1 MISREVISQGRYLE
15 NRKGDK
21 VQESS
26 KESRAGERPVRAE
39 RRSNAIVHC
48 IVLRDR
54 ETETSEHLE
63 NCTGKDEL
71 KAKFA
76 SIQSERRERVLQ
88 TFPDGGRSDKAT
100 SQTEKDQARKSTG
113 RMPWHRLPKKDA
125 ANCEKPWGAVSRHR
139 SRDLR
144 MGKPGR
150 WKERSLSDESI
161 V

>member
-1 MISREVISQGRYLE
+1 MISREVISQVDTLRTARDTRYRRA
-15 NRKGDK
+15 RK
-21 VQESS
+21 
-26 KESRAGERPVRAE
+26 RAEPVRGRQE
-39 RRSNAIVHC
+39 PKECSNAIVHC
-48 IVLRDR
+48 IVLKDR

-88 TFPDGGRSDKAT
+88 TFLDGGRFET
-100 SQTEKDQARKSTG
+100 EMNRTEKDQARKSTG

>member
-1 MISREVISQGRYLE
+1 MISREVISQGRYHE
-15 NRKGDK
+15 NRKGVK

-26 KESRAGERPVRAE
+26 KASRTGERPVRAE

-48 IVLRDR
+48 IVLKDR

-88 TFPDGGRSDKAT
+88 TFPDGGRFET
-100 SQTEKDQARKSTG
+100 EMNRTEKDQARKSTG

>member
-1 MISREVISQGRYLE
+1 MPEVDADESQ
-15 NRKGDK
+15 
-21 VQESS
+21 
-26 KESRAGERPVRAE
+26 
-39 RRSNAIVHC
+39 RRSAGMAGKSLTEIFLHY

-54 ETETSEHLE
+54 MAASRDRRGRMGPFTHLE